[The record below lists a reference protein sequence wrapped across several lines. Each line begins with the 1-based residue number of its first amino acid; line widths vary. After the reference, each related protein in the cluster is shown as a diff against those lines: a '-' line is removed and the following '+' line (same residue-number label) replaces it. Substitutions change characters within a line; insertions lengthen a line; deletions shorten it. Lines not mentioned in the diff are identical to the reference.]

1 LFSLKKRLGLKG
13 IIYKKDRGK
22 AVVRLGGR
30 IGKNG
35 SRHWVGAGR
44 GDEMKN
50 KIIKIY
56 RLAAENLT
64 KRAKGIYKKVSNVQN
79 LIFK

>member
-1 LFSLKKRLGLKG
+1 
-13 IIYKKDRGK
+13 
-22 AVVRLGGR
+22 VRLGWC

-35 SRHWVGAGR
+35 SRHWVSEGR
-44 GDEMKN
+44 RDEMKN
-50 KIIKIY
+50 KTIIYIY
-56 RLAAENLT
+56 RLTTDKLN